1 MAPAASNMEKEGE
14 AITMP
19 SNGLTF
25 EACMVWMLPVS
36 EASVMMMIVLFLF
49 VAVCYIMFG
58 GRADKR

>member
-1 MAPAASNMEKEGE
+1 MEKEGE